1 MVRAPGEGGAGPSP
15 VGGYESGSSGKAGS
29 AGGPGS
35 QESSGG
41 GIGDGGTDQASGS
54 RLWPILITIGL
65 ALVMLVNGIFIYIAV
80 KGADAVVPSYLTE
93 ER

>member
-15 VGGYESGSSGKAGS
+15 VGGHESGSSGKAGS
-29 AGGPGS
+29 AGGS